1 MEACKSGQAP
11 PRWYD
16 FRVLGSWTLEA
27 YPLIFALGVAASLV
41 WLGWPN
47 RGSRRGF
54 TPSTPAPQASALLDA
69 GLATLAGG
77 MIGARAVFILLHL
90 EHYAGQPWEI
100 LWYWQ
105 GGLNAVGG
113 ILGAL
118 LGIGIYALL
127 TDTNIG
133 YLGDELAIPATI
145 VAFSCW
151 TGCLV
156 DGCAYGIQA
165 PLGPLTTPLT
175 DMFGNVTSRW
185 PTQATGALLNVVAL
199 TTLAWM
205 KGRKLQ
211 PGILLCTS
219 LSLISATMFV
229 LSFTRA
235 DPSLTIAGMRLDTLG
250 SAALLALAVGAALLR
265 IRRP

>member
-1 MEACKSGQAP
+1 M
-11 PRWYD
+11 
-16 FRVLGSWTLEA
+16 EA
-27 YPLIFALGVAASLV
+27 YPLIFAVGVAASLV

-47 RGSRRGF
+47 RGLRREF
-54 TPSTPAPQASALLDA
+54 TTSTPVPPATALLNA
-69 GLATLAGG
+69 GLATLTGG
-77 MIGARAVFILLHL
+77 MIGARAVFVILHL

-118 LGIGIYALL
+118 LGLGVYALL
-127 TDTNIG
+127 TDINFG
-133 YLGDELAIPATI
+133 HLGDELAIPATV
-145 VAFSCW
+145 VAFACW

-165 PLGPLTTPLT
+165 PLGPFTMPLT

-199 TTLAWM
+199 TILAWM

-219 LSLISATMFV
+219 LGLISASMFV

-235 DPSLTIAGMRLDTLG
+235 DPSLTIAGARLDTLG
-250 SAALLALAVGAALLR
+250 SAVLLTLAIGAAFLR